1 MTDTPRYVNELHC
14 HTVLPHSYASKIN
27 KLIEEVTN
35 KFTYATKCRRIA
47 AMKNFL
53 SFCFRTH
60 ITIKCGA
67 DVQMAFSAWQEFYF
81 SGINGQNKSAS
92 TIISDASALR
102 SLLLQLTHKSVDG
115 LPSINTLPEL
125 LRLSSSVFS
134 HTDSNQPK
142 FLGSVNFANEST
154 NSLTLSLE
162 TDHNTFIENLVTSM
176 RKHKDV
182 VYRVSIQY
190 LIDARDRH
198 EFTQKVVAKIGR
210 DRFEDPDLLHPTQ
223 TAKGSGQKLSLFSA
237 HLAGGECGYSNLIA
251 YLYHYHDGMINK
263 DFRGS
268 NNHLSRFTDMYELRE
283 HFGISTLSAVA
294 ACNIIITES
303 GINIEPLRR
312 LTLTAQGSM
321 SSFFESKPN
330 GFIIRYHKPRARKII
345 NRYLK
350 HKNPDDNY
358 IKVAFDYLIN
368 ATSMH
373 RSKLTGD
380 LAQTLFISDSM
391 FEYGLPSAM
400 SDMAFKGGFKA
411 LLERA
416 RELIA
421 VNPNW
426 CEGVTVECINEVL
439 AHDPSAKKIRVTEG
453 ILRWFDSGGIPAVA
467 AEYLGNTETVAINN
481 YLPKELQLAVYTQR
495 VRRFQH
501 VLIASATNGQE
512 YQLEALDLTNETDLN
527 EYISR
532 LDKRV
537 PYWRTVIDRLSQ
549 DPDKKKNTLAN
560 ADKVVLDICPDNVA
574 LMRACYEIHLNR
586 LKKSTEKTDNI
597 DKLSIIYQSLIAH
610 SNKNP
615 DRQLS
620 RCIQK
625 GDRLYEC
632 KTNNYDEVNLNI
644 TRDKIDGS
652 N

>member
-14 HTVLPHSYASKIN
+14 HTVLPHSYASKMN
-27 KLIEEVTN
+27 KTIEGVIH
-35 KFTYATKCRRIA
+35 KFSYATKRRRIK
-47 AMKNFL
+47 AMQNFL
-53 SFCFRTH
+53 SFCAEAH
-60 ITIKCGA
+60 INIKCGT
-67 DVQMAFSAWQEFYF
+67 DVQMAFSAWQEFHF
-81 SGINGQNKSAS
+81 SGIDGQNKSAS

-102 SLLLQLTHKSVDG
+102 SLLLQLTHKSVEG
-115 LPSINTLPEL
+115 LPSVNGMPEL
-125 LRLSSSVFS
+125 LRLSSAVFS
-134 HTDSNQPK
+134 HIDSNKSK
-142 FLGSVNFANEST
+142 FLGCVNFASEST
-154 NSLTLSLE
+154 NSLTLELE

-176 RKHKDV
+176 RKHRDV
-182 VYRVSIQY
+182 IYRVSIQY
-190 LIDARDRH
+190 LKDARGRH
-198 EFTQKVVAKIGR
+198 EFAQEVVAKIGR
-210 DRFEDPDLLHPTQ
+210 DRFESSDLQHPTQ
-223 TAKGSGQKLSLFSA
+223 TGKGTGQQLSLFSI
-237 HLAGGECGYSNLIA
+237 HLADGECGYSNLIA
-251 YLYHYHDGMINK
+251 YLYHCHDGLIK
-263 DFRGS
+263 DFTGS

-303 GINIEPLRR
+303 GINVDSLRR

-345 NRYLK
+345 NRSLK
-350 HKNPDDNY
+350 HQNSDDNY
-358 IKVAFDYLIN
+358 IKVAFDYLVD
-368 ATSMH
+368 ATSLH
-373 RSKLTGD
+373 RSKLIGKP
-380 LAQTLFISDSM
+380 AQTLFISDSII
-391 FEYGLPSAM
+391 EHGAPSAM
-400 SDMAFKGGFKA
+400 SDLAFKGGFLR
-411 LLERA
+411 LLKKA
-416 RELIA
+416 RELITA
-421 VNPNW
+421 NPNW

-439 AHDPSAKKIRVTEG
+439 AHNPSAKKIRVTEG

-481 YLPKELQLAVYTQR
+481 YLPRELQLAVYTQR

-512 YQLEALDLTNETDLN
+512 YQLEALDFKNETELS

-532 LDKRV
+532 LDSRV
-537 PYWRTVIDRLSQ
+537 PHWRTVIDRLSQ
-549 DPDKKKNTLAN
+549 DPDKKKNTLTI
-560 ADKVVLDICPDNVA
+560 ADKVVLDICPESVA

-586 LKKSTEKTDNI
+586 FKKNTERIDNI
-597 DKLSIIYQSLIAH
+597 DELSIVYQSLIAYL
-610 SNKNP
+610 NENP

-644 TRDKIDGS
+644 TREKIDGS